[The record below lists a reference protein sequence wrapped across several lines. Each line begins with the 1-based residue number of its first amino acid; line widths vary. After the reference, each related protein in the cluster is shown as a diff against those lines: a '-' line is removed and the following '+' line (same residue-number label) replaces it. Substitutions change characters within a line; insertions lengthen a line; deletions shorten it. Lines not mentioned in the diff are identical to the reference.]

1 MSKIKETMAYLDAM
15 YKVFVE
21 HNSNPAETV
30 AYYNTKYGFSTASV
44 KDMLTTAIIKANKD
58 AKGESCIADVEA
70 LIARHAKKRLTMSKQ
85 PLYAKL
91 IGDKFAEG
99 EISFNLSRKVTC
111 ITGEIDL
118 MEILRQIAI
127 AAHCTAPVD
136 FRNRLD
142 NITRLE
148 WIISGNKGKQ
158 DYGISV
164 VTALFQFASIV
175 MGRQVNI
182 VPTKVRFGNWAKIG
196 NSIEMVAKLGQDV
209 QYLINWA
216 SSILYSASSN
226 VLECSTLESCD
237 KLFAIPYPEA
247 FLSPLQQS
255 RLMPALLKL
264 LPNARFVI
272 ATQSPII
279 LANIQ
284 PKEQDYNGY
293 LMRLIDEDNEGNP
306 NRIHAMQL

>member
-1 MSKIKETMAYLDAM
+1 MGKT
-15 YKVFVE
+15 
-21 HNSNPAETV
+21 
-30 AYYNTKYGFSTASV
+30 
-44 KDMLTTAIIKANKD
+44 
-58 AKGESCIADVEA
+58 
-70 LIARHAKKRLTMSKQ
+70 
-85 PLYAKL
+85 PLYVKL
-91 IGDKFAEG
+91 KGNEFAEG

-118 MEILRQIAI
+118 MKLLHQIALTTR
-127 AAHCTAPVD
+127 CTAPVD
-136 FRNRLD
+136 FHTRLD
-142 NITRLE
+142 GITRLE
-148 WIISGNKGKQ
+148 WAISGNK

-164 VTALFQFASIV
+164 VTALFQFASTV

>member
-1 MSKIKETMAYLDAM
+1 MGKT
-15 YKVFVE
+15 
-21 HNSNPAETV
+21 
-30 AYYNTKYGFSTASV
+30 
-44 KDMLTTAIIKANKD
+44 
-58 AKGESCIADVEA
+58 
-70 LIARHAKKRLTMSKQ
+70 
-85 PLYAKL
+85 PLYVKL
-91 IGDKFAEG
+91 KGNEFAEG

-118 MEILRQIAI
+118 MKLLRQIAVQ
-127 AAHCTAPVD
+127 AGCPAPVD

-148 WIISGNKGKQ
+148 WIISGNKDKQ

-164 VTALFQFASIV
+164 ITALFQFASTV

>member
-1 MSKIKETMAYLDAM
+1 MGKT
-15 YKVFVE
+15 
-21 HNSNPAETV
+21 
-30 AYYNTKYGFSTASV
+30 
-44 KDMLTTAIIKANKD
+44 
-58 AKGESCIADVEA
+58 
-70 LIARHAKKRLTMSKQ
+70 
-85 PLYAKL
+85 PLYVKL
-91 IGDKFAEG
+91 KGNEFAEG

-118 MEILRQIAI
+118 MKLLHQIALTTR
-127 AAHCTAPVD
+127 CTAPVD
-136 FRNRLD
+136 FHTRLD
-142 NITRLE
+142 GITRLE
-148 WIISGNKGKQ
+148 WAISGNK

-164 VTALFQFASIV
+164 VTALFQFASTVI
-175 MGRQVNI
+175 GRQLEI
-182 VPTKVRFGNWAKIG
+182 VTKVQFCSWAKIG
-196 NSIEMVAKLGQDV
+196 NSIEMVGKLGQDV